1 MCGLSENFLSHKENP
16 RNASRCRKAPFRA
29 KNESSGSI
37 RAGLLETDAGKP
49 APMWGRLKV
58 RVSPHPPVVFGGF
71 LTPSDRKFTGKACA
85 VIQSESPI
93 EQVIYTRKNIQ
104 FAPQEALKNDHLYQ
118 THWKYND
125 LPSSFPAERNNSCHS
140 LRSLLNGRCF
150 YSHRQGRRLD
160 GAEAAMCSR
169 EQSSRLEPAG
179 QAAASFRGK
188 SCCLNAGCRALRR
201 DPGCSPR
208 FCRRRNSSCFWI
220 QNG

>member
-1 MCGLSENFLSHKENP
+1 MSTARKTRMKFGVRIVGKFFVSQGKPQKCFSLSKSPISSENWVLQQHTLRIARDRRRKTGIYVEEIKGESVPRLS
-16 RNASRCRKAPFRA
+16 
-29 KNESSGSI
+29 
-37 RAGLLETDAGKP
+37 
-49 APMWGRLKV
+49 
-58 RVSPHPPVVFGGF
+58 VVFGGF

-85 VIQSESPI
+85 VIQSESPT

-160 GAEAAMCSR
+160 GAEAECVLGDNPVA
-169 EQSSRLEPAG
+169 
-179 QAAASFRGK
+179 
-188 SCCLNAGCRALRR
+188 
-201 DPGCSPR
+201 
-208 FCRRRNSSCFWI
+208 
-220 QNG
+220 